1 MTMNAQYLN
10 RYLLFVKSW
19 YIKNIYGK
27 MWKKTNRI
35 LAVHI
40 FIIEH
45 IFICKGYLCE
55 EITSIFYQL
64 LIYPHASLGLT
75 ASFYHL

>member
-27 MWKKTNRI
+27 MWKKQ
-35 LAVHI
+35 
-40 FIIEH
+40 IE
-45 IFICKGYLCE
+45 Y
-55 EITSIFYQL
+55 
-64 LIYPHASLGLT
+64 
-75 ASFYHL
+75 